1 MKLELKGFT
10 DEQTQGVQSAFDT
23 LSDDLQKAVNEK
35 LKGLVGNDAIEA
47 VKGMFNTA
55 EGKDKFAEMQKSI
68 DDLAIKLKNAGGYE
82 MKEDKEVSLEQ
93 AIKELFSSDKFKKA
107 KDAGFIG
114 KDNMVFELKAATTDI
129 TGTVNMTVQRLQVGF
144 DPEREMAFLP
154 NLNAGTIGQD
164 KNRVLWV
171 EGTYTS
177 NVGYVTQGTGQ
188 ATADAGTA
196 VEKSRAMAKISA
208 KLPLTAELLEDADYV
223 ASAFRMKM
231 QEKAM
236 LFTDLEFYSGDG
248 DDSTN
253 PNHIYGIVGQSTA
266 FNATTAGVA
275 ASVDKANIGDL
286 VDACVLQAEK
296 SEQRGLNIVWMNPS
310 DFYKMKKTK
319 DNDGQYLFVKDVNG
333 NYTINGLRV
342 IRSTAVTANSMT
354 VANSSKIQA
363 WWKRRP
369 EIKFSQMNGS
379 DFVND
384 AYTAVLFLRAQCV
397 VEAQDQTAIIYVS
410 DITASIAAINKPS
423 A

>member
-1 MKLELKGFT
+1 MEKIEIKGLT
-10 DEQTQGVQSAFDT
+10 AEQNEGF
-23 LSDDLQKAVNEK
+23 QKAFNLLTEEMQNAVAEK
-35 LKGLVGNDAIEA
+35 IKGLAGLEA
-47 VKGMFNTA
+47 LNEVKGMLQTA
-55 EGKDKFAEMQKSI
+55 DGKDKFMELQKSV
-68 DDLAIKLKNAGGYE
+68 DELTIKLKNAEGFSR
-82 MKEDKEVSLEQ
+82 KEDKEVSLEE
-93 AIKELFSSDKFKKA
+93 AIKDLFASEKFKKA
-107 KDAGFIG
+107 KEAGFVG
-114 KDNMVFELKAATTDI
+114 KDNVVFELKAATTDI

-154 NLNAGTIGQD
+154 NLNTGTIGQD

-171 EGTYTS
+171 EGAYST

-188 ATADAGTA
+188 ATADTGTA

-208 KLPLTAELLEDADYV
+208 KLPLTAELLEDAEYV

-236 LFTDLEFYSGDG
+236 LFTDAEFYTGDG

-275 ASVDKANIGDL
+275 NKVENANIGDL

-310 DFYKMKKTK
+310 DFFLMKKTK
-319 DNDGQYLFVKDVNG
+319 ATDGQYLFVKDVNG

-342 IRSTAVTANSMT
+342 IRSTGVTANTMT
-354 VANSSKIQA
+354 VANTSKIQA

-369 EIKFSQMNGS
+369 EVKFSQMNGS

-397 VEAQDQTAIIYVS
+397 IEAQDQTAIIHVA
-410 DITASIAAINKPS
+410 DITASIAAINK
-423 A
+423 AI